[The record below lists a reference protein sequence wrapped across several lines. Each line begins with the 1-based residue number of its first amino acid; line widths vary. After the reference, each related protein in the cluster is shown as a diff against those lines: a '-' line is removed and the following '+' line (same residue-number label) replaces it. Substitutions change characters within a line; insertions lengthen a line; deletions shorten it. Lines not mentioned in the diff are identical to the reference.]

1 MNFND
6 YQQKS
11 RRTAGYPASGT
22 YNAPGG
28 VPAADFI

>member
-1 MNFND
+1 MNFTD
-6 YQQKS
+6 YQTKS
-11 RRTAGYPASGT
+11 RKTAKYPPI